1 MLKISKNHL
10 TLKSK
15 APSNRNKIKLGV
27 VDDHTLFRKGL
38 ISLLEEY
45 EELKVIMEASNG
57 KELLET
63 LKTKQPDILLMD
75 VEMPVMNGIEATEAV
90 RKKFPDV
97 KILTLT
103 MHSEE
108 EFVAHLMEKGANG
121 FLLKDYGIENI
132 VDAIYSVYETGYYF
146 NDKVSKVMLEKL
158 VHGQLIKPQFK
169 GGPLTE
175 REIEIIRLI
184 CREASTREISEKL
197 CISIRTVE
205 GHRENILKKTG
216 ARNTAGIVLFAV
228 KNNFFR

>member
-1 MLKISKNHL
+1 MI
-10 TLKSK
+10 
-15 APSNRNKIKLGV
+15 
-27 VDDHTLFRKGL
+27 DDHTLFRKGL

-45 EELKVIMEASNG
+45 EELKVILEASNG
-57 KELLET
+57 KELVDV
-63 LKTKQPDILLMD
+63 LKTKQPDIILMD
-75 VEMPVMNGIEATEAV
+75 VEMPVMNGIEATEVV
-90 RKKFPDV
+90 RKKFPDL
-97 KILTLT
+97 KILILT

-158 VHGQLIKPQFK
+158 VRGQHVKPQFK
-169 GGPLTE
+169 NGPLTE
-175 REIEIIRLI
+175 REIEIIKMI
-184 CREASTREISEKL
+184 CKEYSTREISERL
-197 CISIRTVE
+197 CISVRTVE

-228 KNNFFR
+228 KNNVVR